1 MNTNSATTLPCAG
14 CSRYL
19 GDVMQPLV
27 VDFDGFRYRLCG
39 YGCADRLLARLS
51 QSSTTSTTSTSA
63 TNDSVRVYG
72 QNGLQ
77 ARTPSVRR

>member
-27 VDFDGFRYRLCG
+27 VDFDGFRYRVCG
-39 YGCADRLLARLS
+39 RGCLVRLMARLS
-51 QSSTTSTTSTSA
+51 QSSTTSTSA
-63 TNDSVRVYG
+63 TNDTVNYYLLDGYKRF
-72 QNGLQ
+72 
-77 ARTPSVRR
+77 P

>member
-1 MNTNSATTLPCAG
+1 MNTNSPTTLPCAG

-27 VDFDGFRYRLCG
+27 ADYDGFRYRVCG
-39 YGCADRLLARLS
+39 HACANRLLARLS
-51 QSSTTSTTSTSA
+51 QSSTTSTSA

-77 ARTPSVRR
+77 DRTPSVRRFP

>member
-1 MNTNSATTLPCAG
+1 MNNSSATTIPCAG

-27 VDFDGFRYRLCG
+27 VDFDGFRYRVCG
-39 YGCADRLLARLS
+39 HGCANRLLARLS
-51 QSSTTSTTSTSA
+51 QSSTTSTSA

-77 ARTPSVRR
+77 DRTPSVRRWP